1 MLTLDSLLPGH
12 SGKIA
17 HVREIGQDDVISRRL
32 GELGFIP
39 GAVVKILAVGP
50 FGRDPIALRVGASR
64 FALRRSEARRV
75 TIEDGDSPL
84 DIRAKSRGESF

>member
-1 MLTLDSLLPGH
+1 MLTLDNLLPGH
-12 SGKIA
+12 SGKI
-17 HVREIGQDDVISRRL
+17 VKVQEVGQEDVVSRRL

-75 TIEDGDSPL
+75 TMESQDAPR
-84 DIRAKSRGESF
+84 RAPRDKKGAAL